1 MNFTVISPNRSKNW
15 RLSKMKLFEKPFG
28 YDRVLSKE
36 DVMRQPK
43 KKKGER
49 ASDWKYTLSRIW
61 KIVDE
66 QRILLIM
73 VLSMVVISAIAAL
86 IGPFII
92 GKIIDHYVMQK
103 QFDGIVTPILW
114 LIGVYII
121 LSTALFLQSY
131 WMIGIAQQTIY
142 RMRTSLFSHMLRL
155 PISFFDKRQH
165 GELMSR
171 ATNDVETVSATLNS
185 AFIQVF
191 SSVLTL
197 VGTFVVMLILSPLLT
212 FITMLI
218 IPIMFWAMGWITRR
232 TGKLFKEQQAAVGAL
247 NGMIEETISGQRVV
261 KVFSQE
267 ERVKEEFREKS
278 LRLRRTGFWALSY
291 SGYIPKVMNGLNNMS
306 FALVAG
312 IGGIL
317 ALNGN
322 VTGVTVGTIVIFTEY
337 ARQFTRPLNDLA
349 NQFNTVLSAI
359 AGAERVFNIIDTE
372 AEKDT
377 GHKKDL
383 KLIGNVEFRNVSFKY
398 NPEQADYTLKN
409 IQFKVEKGQTV
420 ALVGP
425 TGAGKTTIMQL
436 ITRFYDPLDGSVL
449 FDGVDIREI
458 PRETMRSQMAFVLQ
472 DPFLFEASVYD
483 NIRYGRLDATNEEIV
498 EAAKKA
504 NAHDFIIKLENGYD
518 TVLNAD
524 GAEISQGQKQ
534 LLSIAR
540 ALVAD
545 PVVLL
550 LDEATSSID
559 TVTELKIQEALEV
572 LMEGRTSFVIAHRL
586 NTIRNADLVFVM
598 QEGKLVEAGPQQ
610 QLIESRGI
618 YASMLQSGLEE

>member
-1 MNFTVISPNRSKNW
+1 MSYIVKLPSHSKNW
-15 RLSKMKLFEKPFG
+15 RLSKMSLFEKPFG
-28 YDRVLSKE
+28 YDRVLTKE
-36 DVMRQPK
+36 DVKRQPK

-49 ASDWKYTLSRIW
+49 ASDWKYTLGRIW

-66 QRILLIM
+66 QRFLLIM
-73 VLSMVVISAIAAL
+73 VLAMVVVSAIAAL
-86 IGPFII
+86 VGPFII
-92 GKIIDHYVMQK
+92 GKIIDNYIMEK
-103 QFDGIVTPILW
+103 RFDGILTPILW
-114 LIGVYII
+114 LIGVYIF
-121 LSTALFLQSY
+121 LSVSLFLQSY

-142 RMRTSLFSHMLRL
+142 RMRTGLFSHMLKL

-171 ATNDVETVSATLNS
+171 ATNDIETVSATLNS

-197 VGTFVVMLILSPLLT
+197 VGTLVVMLYLSPLLT
-212 FITMLI
+212 VITMLI

-278 LRLRRTGFWALSY
+278 MRLRRTGFWALSY

-317 ALNGN
+317 ALNGH
-322 VTGVTVGTIVIFTEY
+322 VTVGTIVIFTEY

-359 AGAERVFNIIDTE
+359 AGAERVFHIIDTE
-372 AEKDT
+372 VEKDA
-377 GHKKDL
+377 GKKDEL
-383 KLIGNVEFRNVSFKY
+383 KLQGAVEFRDVSFKY
-398 NPEQADYTLKN
+398 NPEQQDYTLKN
-409 IQFKVEKGQTV
+409 IQFEVKKGQTV

-436 ITRFYDPLDGSVL
+436 ISRFYDPMNGAVL
-449 FDGVDIREI
+449 FDGIDIRNI

-483 NIRYGRLDATNEEIV
+483 NIRYGRLDATNEEII

-504 NAHDFIIKLENGYD
+504 NAHDFIMKLENGYD

-545 PVVLL
+545 PVILL

-559 TVTELKIQEALEV
+559 TVTELKIQAALDV
-572 LMEGRTSFVIAHRL
+572 LMKGRTSFVIAHRL
-586 NTIRNADLVFVM
+586 NTVRNADLVFVM
-598 QEGKLVEAGPQQ
+598 QKGELVEAGPQQ
-610 QLIESRGI
+610 ELIEKKGI
-618 YASMLQSGLEE
+618 YASMLQAGIEE